1 MDTFDD
7 DDDDEQQQQQQQ
19 QQPVSLLYIY
29 IYLFYH
35 IQICY
40 FLLFRLN
47 VILPKIG
54 QAYFHDFQHILYFIG
69 FF

>member
-7 DDDDEQQQQQQQ
+7 DDDDDDEQQQ

-35 IQICY
+35 IRICY

-54 QAYFHDFQHILYFIG
+54 QAYFYDFLHILYFTY
-69 FF
+69 FT

>member
-1 MDTFDD
+1 MDTF

-29 IYLFYH
+29 ISLFYH
-35 IQICY
+35 IRICY
-40 FLLFRLN
+40 FLLYRLN

-54 QAYFHDFQHILYFIG
+54 QAYFYDFLHILYSTHFT
-69 FF
+69 